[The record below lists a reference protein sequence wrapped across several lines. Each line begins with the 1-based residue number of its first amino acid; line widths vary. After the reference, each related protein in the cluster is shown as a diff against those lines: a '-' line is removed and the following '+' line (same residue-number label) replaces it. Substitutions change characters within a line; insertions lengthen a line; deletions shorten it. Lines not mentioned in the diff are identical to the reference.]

1 MSIVSPKGKKQR
13 VTFQTRESERR
24 LDVATNCR
32 HKSYQVICFRVGSG
46 NVSVAL
52 NIDRVIIIIHRRILF
67 WIHLST
73 LLSTV
78 QLSMHACVYYVHKL
92 DTDGSLKRLKPRQTL
107 EKCLANPFSELRALF
122 AYFERKN
129 NRCWVIQSTVNFIQ
143 TKIKRRFWRQK

>member
-1 MSIVSPKGKKQR
+1 MSIVSPKGKKQKT

-24 LDVATNCR
+24 LDVATNR
-32 HKSYQVICFRVGSG
+32 NCFRVGSR

-67 WIHLST
+67 WIYLST
-73 LLSTV
+73 LLSNV
-78 QLSMHACVYYVHKL
+78 QLWMHACVYYVHKL